1 MTENTGPNFVS
12 DKTKIHPAD
21 VIRMLDRYQL
31 TDDTRSIIRK
41 ENLLPA
47 GLLSRLHSAYPDHS
61 GIMVITD
68 FLFRYKTHYSGL
80 KGFGEIVD
88 ILQKNGIEIGHIKE
102 RELFIKVYRFLATKH
117 VLNAINWNNFA
128 EDSIFQLVFP
138 QPGMINATT
147 VEEYSKAETEQ
158 EKERIVEEY
167 TKKTNPHDGKQKLNK
182 PWFDNEQGE
191 LEIVEGSQHKYPQC
205 QLIFDK
211 TTQNCFAFCSYCFR
225 HAQVRGDHDMFIQE
239 EIGQVH
245 EYMKLHT
252 EITDLI
258 ITGGD
263 AGYITAD
270 RFEKYITP
278 IIEDPDLSHIKT
290 VRLGSRALTFHPE
303 LILTSSYN
311 RMLEL
316 FRKLNDNGIQL
327 VWMAHFSTP
336 REILNLSTIAAIR
349 RLRAYGVV
357 IKSQS
362 PIMNHISL
370 FMDETGKVDVDR
382 SAQNWIDLGNIL
394 AMLSIGFHSMY
405 CARPRGEHHYFTAPL
420 AGINKVFSKVY
431 RSLASINRPSR
442 YISMTS
448 SAGKISMLGTVEIN
462 GETVF
467 ALKFNEGRNMEWLDK
482 VYLVQ
487 YDENENTIEKLKPYA
502 AGKHFYEDEL
512 IEIENKLHDALE
524 IRMSSNG
531 QENGSLIS
539 EDNLIVR

>member
-1 MTENTGPNFVS
+1 MTENTCQNFVS
-12 DKTKIHPAD
+12 AKTQIHPAD
-21 VIRMLDRYQL
+21 VIRMLDRYPL

-61 GIMVITD
+61 GIMVTTD
-68 FLFRYKTHYSGL
+68 FLFRDKTHYSGL

-117 VLNAINWNNFA
+117 VLNTINWNNFA
-128 EDSIFQLVFP
+128 EDPIFQLVFP
-138 QPGMINATT
+138 QPGMINATI
-147 VEEYSKAETEQ
+147 VDEYTKAETEQ

-225 HAQVRGDHDMFIQE
+225 HAQVRGDQDMFIQQ

-278 IIEDPDLSHIKT
+278 LIEDPALTHIKT

-311 RMLEL
+311 HMLEL

-405 CARPRGEHHYFTAPL
+405 CARPTGEHHYFTAPL
-420 AGINKVFSKVY
+420 ADINKVFSKVY

-448 SAGKISMLGTVEIN
+448 SAGKISVLGTAEIN

-487 YDENENTIEKLKPYA
+487 YDENENTIEKLKPYG

-524 IRMSSNG
+524 IRMSSTG
-531 QENGSLIS
+531 HVNGSFIS